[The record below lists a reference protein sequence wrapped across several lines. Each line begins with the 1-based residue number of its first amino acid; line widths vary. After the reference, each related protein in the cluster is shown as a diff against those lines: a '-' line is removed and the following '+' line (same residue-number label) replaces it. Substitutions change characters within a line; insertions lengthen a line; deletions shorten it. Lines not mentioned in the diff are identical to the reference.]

1 MESLVTS
8 WSWEHL
14 GKLSDMMK
22 LSDNPIRPDAW
33 FTTYPVVRYWKCL
46 SVVVLVQERMN
57 QWWET
62 CSQEGGVGNTIHCET
77 DNSTEQSIQY
87 SNLIKTMQWRTRPLY
102 SDFYFLSSALRV
114 ACLQQILIL
123 GSVEAP
129 QVRGASDQIFDKQRM
144 RYRET
149 SISLSLSHRYANNQC
164 LASLS
169 FSRISDLYL
178 TVRVL
183 T

>member
-1 MESLVTS
+1 MRDNCDNWKIVHQTGGLGTREWDSVTYVSVMESLVTS

-87 SNLIKTMQWRTRPLY
+87 SNLIKTMQ
-102 SDFYFLSSALRV
+102 
-114 ACLQQILIL
+114 
-123 GSVEAP
+123 
-129 QVRGASDQIFDKQRM
+129 
-144 RYRET
+144 
-149 SISLSLSHRYANNQC
+149 
-164 LASLS
+164 
-169 FSRISDLYL
+169 
-178 TVRVL
+178 
-183 T
+183 